1 MRPCAYLQEIQ
12 LVLLRDLPKTLPS
25 FRQASQHQKTKC
37 NFTKELWSRMPRIAA
52 RMEYFM
58 AQAPERESQF
68 IWSKFKKWKLMSWR
82 NVFMYKLP
90 MYHSLSWS
98 TCEVDLR
105 CHWKKPIESKFNHIY
120 SNSCCCCCWCCC
132 DLGYLTIQLPSES
145 TPLACGG
152 TSLGSNFWVGGYFLQ
167 TPSLGEYFVSTLTT
181 DLSRS

>member
-105 CHWKKPIESKFNHIY
+105 CHWKKTYRKQIQSYLFQFLLLLLLMLLWFGVPHNPITFRIN
-120 SNSCCCCCWCCC
+120 
-132 DLGYLTIQLPSES
+132 PF
-145 TPLACGG
+145 
-152 TSLGSNFWVGGYFLQ
+152 SLWGHF
-167 TPSLGEYFVSTLTT
+167 T
-181 DLSRS
+181 RK